1 MHKIIDGKI
10 GIEAA
15 QKCGSRTLI
24 GYVMLLQNPNAANEM
39 PVEFSSRGDYT
50 NNVDFERKIEMN
62 RNHAR
67 RDKYPVIGCI
77 VRSPL
82 ERFLSAYGDKMKKYY
97 GKEKTSVQEF
107 MDMYEDIPSGEPHH
121 STLNYE
127 NKFDVYFDIK
137 FHIAPLVKRY
147 GENSS
152 FYNHIFNLS
161 EMNKVRNLIEDY
173 SGKKL
178 PDLSLNETYK
188 AEKPILTKSQQA
200 WIYDTF
206 REDVEVYGKWM

>member
-10 GIEAA
+10 GIEAT
-15 QKCGSRTLI
+15 QKCGSRTLV

-39 PVEFSSRGDYT
+39 QVEFSPRGDYT

-82 ERFLSAYGDKMKKYY
+82 ERFLSAYGDKMKRYY
-97 GKEKTSVQEF
+97 GKDKTSVQEF
-107 MDMYEDIPSGEPHH
+107 MDIYEDIPSREPHH
-121 STLNYE
+121 STLDYS
-127 NKFDVYFDIK
+127 NKFDVYVDIK
-137 FHIAPLVKRY
+137 FHVVPLVQRY
-147 GENSS
+147 GENSN
-152 FYNHIFNLS
+152 FYTHIFNLL
-161 EMNKVRNLIEDY
+161 EMGKIKCLIEEY

-178 PDLSLNETYK
+178 PDISLNETYEE
-188 AEKPILTKSQQA
+188 EKPKLTNKQKD
-200 WIYDTF
+200 WLFDKF
-206 REDVEVYGKWM
+206 KHDVEIYGKWM